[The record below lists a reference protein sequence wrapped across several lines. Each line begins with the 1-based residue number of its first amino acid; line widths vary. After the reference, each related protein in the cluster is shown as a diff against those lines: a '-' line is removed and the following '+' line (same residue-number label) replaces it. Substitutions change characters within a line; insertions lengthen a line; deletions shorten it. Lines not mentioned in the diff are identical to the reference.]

1 MSSTDHPIEPKNLIA
16 VAIDA
21 AEDIRDPLEGIV
33 EKTAA
38 DPGAAF
44 APEILERLMA
54 LKRDDR
60 AAFEALRAQLKKAG
74 CRVTALDEAI
84 AEENGDTGGRGPK
97 QGQVSNLVPFD
108 SVAASKELAS
118 GADALD
124 SLVGFVRRHVSL
136 IVVMVLLA
144 NAVWALYVPFAPP
157 SYTATAKVVV
167 NSRSSA
173 QPLPQHST
181 SNDAATETSDVQT
194 AADILKSDEVARN
207 VVTDLRLT
215 DVAEF
220 SGPSAFDV
228 GRSSARYALTML
240 ADQLAKLS
248 SLDLPSSV
256 KAAVT
261 TVVSFC
267 QPAARDSHTEG
278 MRRSMKAFRNRLK
291 VQPVASSHLIDV
303 TFRSADAE
311 RAAKVANAVADALI
325 TIQLRANVDLAEKAT
340 AWSRARLQELQG
352 RMEAS
357 QRALIQFRGAG
368 NIGAHVAL
376 RDLTDRAQ
384 SYRKLYEN
392 SLQEE
397 EQSLRRESFPIVQP
411 SLIARALRPLE
422 DSSSKGALAFTIV
435 TLGGLM
441 AGAGLG
447 MLRDMRDRSFHTARE
462 VEAALGLDCIAM
474 VPTSRKLR
482 SAWWVPG
489 RRLFPRR
496 IAGSGDPRFH
506 ESLRA
511 IEFASGLSGLNR
523 PNWSA
528 NSGKSRARPRG
539 KVIGFTSA
547 LPNEGKSTLVSALAQ
562 HLMRR
567 GGRVLLIDCD
577 LRDPKLT
584 RVLSGAAAGGLREVL
599 EGAITIEQAILK
611 GCLENLD
618 FLPSRAVGAHA
629 DDNAVTSSKAM
640 RDVFERVRTQYDAVF
655 VDLPPLAPVVDA
667 RAVADL
673 MDAYIF
679 VVEWGC
685 TSSDAVKHAL
695 RGANKMNQLL
705 IGAVLN
711 KVNFNRL
718 GRYDRHLSRY
728 YADDYLKR

>member
-1 MSSTDHPIEPKNLIA
+1 
-16 VAIDA
+16 
-21 AEDIRDPLEGIV
+21 
-33 EKTAA
+33 
-38 DPGAAF
+38 
-44 APEILERLMA
+44 MA
-54 LKRDDR
+54 MR
-60 AAFEALRAQLKKAG
+60 
-74 CRVTALDEAI
+74 
-84 AEENGDTGGRGPK
+84 
-97 QGQVSNLVPFD
+97 QVSNLVPFD
-108 SVAASKELAS
+108 SVTASKEPAS

-136 IVVMVLLA
+136 IVVTVLLA
-144 NAVWALYVPFAPP
+144 NAVWALYALFAPP
-157 SYTATAKVVV
+157 IYTATAKVVV

-173 QPLPQHST
+173 QPSPQQFT

-194 AADILKSDEVARN
+194 AADILKSDEVARK

-228 GRSSARYALTML
+228 GRSSARYGLTML
-240 ADQLAKLS
+240 SGQLAKLS

-267 QPAARDSHTEG
+267 RPAARDSQTEG
-278 MRRSMKAFRNRLK
+278 MRRSMKAFHNRLK
-291 VQPVASSHLIDV
+291 VKPVASSHLIDV

-311 RAAKVANAVADALI
+311 RAANVANAVADALI
-325 TIQLRANVDLAEKAT
+325 TVQLRANAESAEKAT
-340 AWSRARLQELQG
+340 AWSQG
-352 RMEAS
+352 RLEELRGQMEAS
-357 QRALIQFRGAG
+357 QRALVRFRGA
-368 NIGAHVAL
+368 NDIGAQVAL
-376 RDLTDRAQ
+376 RDLTGRAQ
-384 SYRKLYEN
+384 LYRKMYDN
-392 SLQEE
+392 SLQNEVE
-397 EQSLRRESFPIVQP
+397 SVRRQSFPIVQP
-411 SLIARALRPLE
+411 SLIAPALRPLE
-422 DSSSKGALAFTIV
+422 DSSPKGALAFTIV

-447 MLRDMRDRSFHTARE
+447 MLRDMRDRSFHTVRE
-462 VEAALGLDCIAM
+462 VEAALSLDCIAM

-496 IAGSGDPRFH
+496 IAGSADPRFH

-523 PNWSA
+523 PN
-528 NSGKSRARPRG
+528 R
-539 KVIGFTSA
+539 VIGLTSA

-567 GGRVLLIDCD
+567 GDRVLLIDCD

-584 RVLSGAAAGGLREVL
+584 RVLCGAAAGGLREVL
-599 EGAITIEQAILK
+599 EGTITIKQAILK

-629 DDNAVTSSKAM
+629 DSNAVTSSKAM
-640 RDVFERVRTQYDAVF
+640 HDVFKRVRTQYDIVL

-673 MDAYIF
+673 MDAYIL

-695 RGANKMNQLL
+695 RGANKINELL

-728 YADDYLKR
+728 YADEYLKR